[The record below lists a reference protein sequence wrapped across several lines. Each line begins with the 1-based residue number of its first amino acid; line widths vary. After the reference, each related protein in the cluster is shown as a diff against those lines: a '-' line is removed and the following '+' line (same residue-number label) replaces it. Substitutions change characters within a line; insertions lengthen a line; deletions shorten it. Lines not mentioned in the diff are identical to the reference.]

1 MNVEIVKYPN
11 DDDWM
16 LAKQCTLV
24 TIGKNP
30 VIPPN
35 LEWKKRLLAAC
46 HSPIRTLNF
55 CFRLTDVPYWVST
68 HLVRHVHATPF
79 VKSQR
84 NDRQSDYDRRKAPQD
99 APVDLMWYMTAE
111 ELMTIAHKRLC
122 NQASKETREVVAE
135 MCRQVIEV
143 CPEFDGLL
151 VPLCEYRGGVC
162 TEFKP
167 CGRNLKINRD
177 LCNLSKD
184 GTKDLLSVIGA
195 SQTSE
200 DDIRKTAS
208 GSFQF
213 EYSGFD
219 GKDFNPNG

>member
-1 MNVEIVKYPN
+1 MNVEIVKYPTDN
-11 DDDWM
+11 DWM

-30 VIPPN
+30 VTPPD

-99 APVDLMWYMTAE
+99 APVDMMWYMNAE

-177 LCNLSKD
+177 LCNLPKD
-184 GTKDLLSVIGA
+184 GMKDLLSVIGA
-195 SQTSE
+195 SQASE
-200 DDIRKTAS
+200 DDIRKTVS

>member
-1 MNVEIVKYPN
+1 MNVEIVKYPTN
-11 DDDWM
+11 EDWM

-24 TIGKNP
+24 TIGKTP
-30 VIPPN
+30 VAPPD

-99 APVDLMWYMTAE
+99 APVDMMWYMNAE

-135 MCRQVIEV
+135 MCKQVIEV

-177 LCNLSKD
+177 LCN
-184 GTKDLLSVIGA
+184 
-195 SQTSE
+195 
-200 DDIRKTAS
+200 
-208 GSFQF
+208 
-213 EYSGFD
+213 
-219 GKDFNPNG
+219 